1 MLFIFFISFNSQ
13 DFSSLINHP
22 NPLIPLAP
30 LNPFKIMLK
39 PSRQPYGFRN
49 LLAYKKAEELQL
61 ECSRVTAQFPK
72 YKTLIALADQMDRS
86 ARSAKQ
92 NIVEGWKRN
101 STKEYYDF
109 LGFSIGANTEL
120 EEDCND
126 IWKGVYRDL
135 MGVTGVMGEKGR
147 EKGAMGENGVNGEMG
162 IMDVRG
168 ANWGVGITGVS
179 KEKGEI
185 GVTGERGITSPSFK
199 TPLNPLDPF
208 DIEKIPF
215 YPLNKNLPLIIQLKL
230 RCKELNYLL
239 YRVQKSL
246 EDKMK
251 QEKTLSSGD
260 IARNYLQAV
269 DKNKKQDDIFLEQY
283 GFERL
288 ENGQVI
294 VKKQD
299 G

>member
-1 MLFIFFISFNSQ
+1 
-13 DFSSLINHP
+13 
-22 NPLIPLAP
+22 
-30 LNPFKIMLK
+30 MLK

-61 ECSRVTAQFPK
+61 ECSRITAQFPK
-72 YKTLIALADQMDRS
+72 YKTLIALADQMNRS

-126 IWKGVYRDL
+126 IWKGIYRDL
-135 MGVTGVMGEKGR
+135 MGVTGIMSEKGNEKGVTGVMSEKGNEKGVTGVMGEK
-147 EKGAMGENGVNGEMG
+147 EMNGEIG
-162 IMDVRG
+162 IM
-168 ANWGVGITGVS
+168 GVS

-185 GVTGERGITSPSFK
+185 GVTGERGITFPSFK
-199 TPLNPLDPF
+199 TPLTPLSPLILF

-215 YPLNKNLPLIIQLKL
+215 YPLDKKLPLIIQLKL

-239 YRVQKSL
+239 YQL
-246 EDKMK
+246 
-251 QEKTLSSGD
+251 
-260 IARNYLQAV
+260 
-269 DKNKKQDDIFLEQY
+269 
-283 GFERL
+283 
-288 ENGQVI
+288 
-294 VKKQD
+294 
-299 G
+299 

>member
-1 MLFIFFISFNSQ
+1 
-13 DFSSLINHP
+13 
-22 NPLIPLAP
+22 
-30 LNPFKIMLK
+30 MLK
-39 PSRQPYGFRN
+39 PPRQPYGFKN
-49 LLAYKKAEELQL
+49 LLAYKKAEELQM

-86 ARSAKQ
+86 ARSTKQ

-126 IWKGVYRDL
+126 IWRGAYLDL
-135 MGVTGVMGEKGR
+135 MRITGVMGVMGEKG
-147 EKGAMGENGVNGEMG
+147 NGVA
-162 IMDVRG
+162 R
-168 ANWGVGITGVS
+168 S
-179 KEKGEI
+179 
-185 GVTGERGITSPSFK
+185 TSPVPSVYSSSSILSSSPVPSVYSSNSASSDFESQSHL
-199 TPLNPLDPF
+199 TPFNPLIPF

-215 YPLNKNLPLIIQLKL
+215 YPLNKNLPLVIQLKL

-239 YRVQKSL
+239 NQLQKAL
-246 EDKMK
+246 EVKML
-251 QEKTLSSGD
+251 QEKTLSGGD
-260 IARNYLQAV
+260 IARNYLQAI

-283 GFERL
+283 GFVRL

-294 VKKQD
+294 AKNQD

>member
-1 MLFIFFISFNSQ
+1 
-13 DFSSLINHP
+13 
-22 NPLIPLAP
+22 
-30 LNPFKIMLK
+30 MLK

-61 ECSRVTAQFPK
+61 ECSCVTAQFPK
-72 YKTLIALADQMDRS
+72 YKTLVALADQMDRS
-86 ARSAKQ
+86 ARSTKQ

-126 IWKGVYRDL
+126 VWKGVYPDL
-135 MGVTGVMGEKGR
+135 MGITGVMGEIGNPS
-147 EKGAMGENGVNGEMG
+147 ASVNPS
-162 IMDVRG
+162 
-168 ANWGVGITGVS
+168 TPS
-179 KEKGEI
+179 
-185 GVTGERGITSPSFK
+185 SPSTPANHLTPSSPL
-199 TPLNPLDPF
+199 TPLNPLIPF

-215 YPLNKNLPLIIQLKL
+215 YPLDKNLPTIIQLKL

-239 YRVQKSL
+239 HQLQKSL
-246 EDKMK
+246 ETKML
-251 QEKTLSSGD
+251 QEKTLSGGD
-260 IARNYLQAV
+260 IARNYLQAM

-283 GFERL
+283 GFVRL

-294 VKKQD
+294 AKNQD

>member
-1 MLFIFFISFNSQ
+1 
-13 DFSSLINHP
+13 
-22 NPLIPLAP
+22 
-30 LNPFKIMLK
+30 MLK

-61 ECSRVTAQFPK
+61 ECSRITAQFPK
-72 YKTLIALADQMDRS
+72 YKTLIALADQMNRS

-126 IWKGVYRDL
+126 IWKGIYRDL
-135 MGVTGVMGEKGR
+135 MGVTGIMSEKGNEKGVTGVMGEK
-147 EKGAMGENGVNGEMG
+147 EMNGEIG
-162 IMDVRG
+162 IM
-168 ANWGVGITGVS
+168 GVS

-185 GVTGERGITSPSFK
+185 GVTGERGITFPSFK
-199 TPLNPLDPF
+199 TPLTLLSPLILF

-215 YPLNKNLPLIIQLKL
+215 YPLDKKLPLIIQLKL

-239 YRVQKSL
+239 YQL
-246 EDKMK
+246 
-251 QEKTLSSGD
+251 
-260 IARNYLQAV
+260 
-269 DKNKKQDDIFLEQY
+269 
-283 GFERL
+283 
-288 ENGQVI
+288 
-294 VKKQD
+294 
-299 G
+299 

>member
-1 MLFIFFISFNSQ
+1 
-13 DFSSLINHP
+13 
-22 NPLIPLAP
+22 
-30 LNPFKIMLK
+30 MLK

-61 ECSRVTAQFPK
+61 ECSRITAQFPK
-72 YKTLIALADQMDRS
+72 YKTLIALADQMNRS

-126 IWKGVYRDL
+126 IWKGIYRDL
-135 MGVTGVMGEKGR
+135 MGVTGIMSEKGNEKGITGVMGEK
-147 EKGAMGENGVNGEMG
+147 EMNGEIG
-162 IMDVRG
+162 IM
-168 ANWGVGITGVS
+168 GVS

-185 GVTGERGITSPSFK
+185 GVTGERGITFPSFK
-199 TPLNPLDPF
+199 TPLTLLSPLILF

-215 YPLNKNLPLIIQLKL
+215 YPLDKKLPLIIQLKL

-239 YRVQKSL
+239 YQL
-246 EDKMK
+246 
-251 QEKTLSSGD
+251 
-260 IARNYLQAV
+260 
-269 DKNKKQDDIFLEQY
+269 
-283 GFERL
+283 
-288 ENGQVI
+288 
-294 VKKQD
+294 
-299 G
+299 

>member
-1 MLFIFFISFNSQ
+1 
-13 DFSSLINHP
+13 
-22 NPLIPLAP
+22 
-30 LNPFKIMLK
+30 MLK

-61 ECSRVTAQFPK
+61 ECSRITAQFPK
-72 YKTLIALADQMDRS
+72 YKTLIALADQMNRS

-126 IWKGVYRDL
+126 IWKGIYRDL
-135 MGVTGVMGEKGR
+135 MGVTGIMSEKGNEKGITGVMGEK
-147 EKGAMGENGVNGEMG
+147 EMNGEIG
-162 IMDVRG
+162 IM
-168 ANWGVGITGVS
+168 GVS

-185 GVTGERGITSPSFK
+185 GVTGERGITFPSFK
-199 TPLNPLDPF
+199 TPLTPLSPLILF

-215 YPLNKNLPLIIQLKL
+215 YPLDKKLPLIIQLKL

-239 YRVQKSL
+239 YQL
-246 EDKMK
+246 
-251 QEKTLSSGD
+251 
-260 IARNYLQAV
+260 
-269 DKNKKQDDIFLEQY
+269 
-283 GFERL
+283 
-288 ENGQVI
+288 
-294 VKKQD
+294 
-299 G
+299 